1 MKFLIALDQAGTVDP
16 ALVGL
21 TAVNLAGT
29 IPGFVLDT
37 KVYHTA
43 PHGEITPDVEAEIAQ
58 AYAELGVEHVDVLAS
73 PAIVG
78 AAPSDAVMAFASFS
92 AIQGVDKIVLA
103 AERCWQSAT
112 SEDARKF
119 YSEHAVN
126 PDDVQ
131 IAVVIIPS
139 RGEA

>member
-1 MKFLIALDQAGTVDP
+1 MNFLIALDQAATVDP

-21 TAVNLAGT
+21 VARDLAGT
-29 IPGFVLDT
+29 TPGFVLNT

-58 AYAELGVEHVDVLAS
+58 AYAQLAVEKVDVIAS
-73 PAIVG
+73 PAFAG
-78 AAPSDAVMAFASFS
+78 TAPAEAATAFASFS
-92 AIQGVDKIVLA
+92 AIQGIDKIVLA

-112 SEDARKF
+112 SEAARKL
-119 YSEHAVN
+119 YSDHAIN

-139 RGEA
+139 RG